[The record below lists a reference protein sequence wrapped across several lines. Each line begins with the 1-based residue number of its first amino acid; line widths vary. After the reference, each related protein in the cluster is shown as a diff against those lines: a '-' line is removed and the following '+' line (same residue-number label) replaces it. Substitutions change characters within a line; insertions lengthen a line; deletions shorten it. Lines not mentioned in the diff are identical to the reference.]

1 MGKDAELKPI
11 ILEGKVN
18 SVQVTGGGSDY
29 SSAPDIEIRGD
40 GVGAKAR
47 AVVSNGKIIS
57 VVVLN
62 GGVGYTQDNTTIAVT
77 NVGLLQF
84 SD

>member
-1 MGKDAELKPI
+1 M
-11 ILEGKVN
+11 EGKVN

-47 AVVSNGKIIS
+47 AVVSNGKIIN

-62 GGVGYTQDNTTIAVT
+62 SGVGYTQDNTTIAVT
-77 NVGLLQF
+77 NVGILQF
-84 SD
+84 LD